1 MEKNYDELDD
11 EVEYDMDEEDML
23 WLKLMN
29 ERRATQDANSA
40 PVSQDQFELLMDRLE
55 KESYFQQ
62 STASVVSSAGATT
75 NQSKSLNDSS
85 SKLLTSVMSSLK
97 QETGGSNAH
106 AFLFQARTLSAVSA
120 WTASV

>member
-29 ERRATQDANSA
+29 ERRAAQDAHA
-40 PVSQDQFELLMDRLE
+40 TPVTQDQFELLMDRLE

-62 STASVVSSAGATT
+62 STAAVVSSAGATT

-85 SKLLTSVMSSLK
+85 SKSS
-97 QETGGSNAH
+97 GSKY
-106 AFLFQARTLSAVSA
+106 TD
-120 WTASV
+120 